1 MKNKCLYKHLDFT
14 RPLFQIFFLQVFL
27 YFSFTVMTR
36 EPCGEDIADTE
47 TERSEDSDEDDY
59 EDSFIDDDDPEVYPP
74 SLISDGGGIFLNHFP
89 HKYFIQDAKIWPVL
103 LAVHPFM
110 PFGWEDVSECLL
122 ACFLVVLIS
131 VVSEEML
138 DSERPKNG
146 KGGRRRLRKRY
157 QLSESEEEEECSQQK
172 YMVNVHNGEPEFDS
186 EDEDSIPISSFYN
199 SKTTAK
205 NTKEEANRDEK
216 AMSETGK
223 KNIEDERDYV
233 SESTRKAGNV
243 VEGQQKSIIEKSTE
257 GVEIKTDK
265 GTRETSDKEMED
277 DGNYTI
283 QTKIE
288 VLDAFMKGETK
299 TPTKIITEDNFNH
312 VIEPKRKADGL
323 VDGQRKR

>member
-1 MKNKCLYKHLDFT
+1 
-14 RPLFQIFFLQVFL
+14 
-27 YFSFTVMTR
+27 
-36 EPCGEDIADTE
+36 
-47 TERSEDSDEDDY
+47 
-59 EDSFIDDDDPEVYPP
+59 
-74 SLISDGGGIFLNHFP
+74 
-89 HKYFIQDAKIWPVL
+89 
-103 LAVHPFM
+103 M

-131 VVSEEML
+131 VLSEEML

-157 QLSESEEEEECSQQK
+157 QMSESEEEEECSQQK
-172 YMVNVHNGEPEFDS
+172 NMVNVHSGEPEFDS
-186 EDEDSIPISSFYN
+186 EDEDSIPISSFNN

-205 NTKEEANRDEK
+205 KAKEEANRDEK

-233 SESTRKAGNV
+233 SESTRKAGNAV
-243 VEGQQKSIIEKSTE
+243 DGQQKSIIEKSTE

-265 GTRETSDKEMED
+265 GTGETSDKEMED
-277 DGNYTI
+277 DGNYTV